1 MLSAK
6 IIIERDTATIK
17 QEKNMAKDI
26 KFNIRLNIDGKNV
39 IVQASENVKELQR
52 YIMGTKQATTD
63 ERKSGGGPEL
73 AQRVEQ
79 GADGQRGRVYEGR
92 HNAYTRAEQ
101 SSFNPLTRGA
111 TAYSIKV

>member
-1 MLSAK
+1 
-6 IIIERDTATIK
+6 
-17 QEKNMAKDI
+17 MAKDI

-52 YIMGTKQATTD
+52 NIMGAKQATTD

-111 TAYSIKV
+111 TAIIYVVQFVEQVSIHAPTRGATCGA